1 MEYIEVTGKSV
12 EEAITNACTKL
23 GIPSDKL
30 DYEIIEKGNSG
41 FLGIF
46 NSKPAKIK
54 AREKQ
59 EEPEVKSVET
69 PKKSEAP
76 VHTENKFEKKAD
88 DFKKSETKKEFKS
101 ELKKEFKKEHKPSDN
116 KKNVEPAKE
125 SPKAEAQPQPKEE
138 PFTEEQKEVI
148 RKDIKAFLDSMF
160 AAMSMEVN
168 ADITFDDEE
177 NTVNVDLTGDNMG
190 VLIGKRGQTL
200 DSIQYLTSLVINKNS
215 EKYVRVKLDTENYRK
230 RRKETLESLA
240 KNIAYKVKRSRR
252 PVSLEP
258 MNPYERRII
267 HSALQ
272 ADKFVSTRSE
282 GEEPFR
288 HVVVYLERE
297 NNNRY
302 NR

>member
-30 DYEIIEKGNSG
+30 DYEVIEKGNSG

-59 EEPEVKSVET
+59 EESEVKAVEAPKKPEVPVNTE
-69 PKKSEAP
+69 KKP
-76 VHTENKFEKKAD
+76 EKKAD
-88 DFKKSETKKEFKS
+88 DFKKEEPKKEFKS
-101 ELKKEFKKEHKPSDN
+101 EPKKELKKEFKPADNHNTESVKE
-116 KKNVEPAKE
+116 A
-125 SPKAEAQPQPKEE
+125 PKAEAQPQPKAE
-138 PFTEEQKEVI
+138 PFTEEQKEDI
-148 RKDIKAFLDSMF
+148 KKDIKAFLDSMF
-160 AAMSMEVN
+160 GAMSMEVN
-168 ADITFDDEE
+168 VDITFDDEE
-177 NTVNVDLTGDNMG
+177 NSVNVDLSGDNMG

-230 RRKETLESLA
+230 RRKDTLESLA

-272 ADKFVSTRSE
+272 SDRFVSTRSE

>member
-59 EEPEVKSVET
+59 EEPEVKSVED

-88 DFKKSETKKEFKS
+88 DFKKSEPKKEFKS
-101 ELKKEFKKEHKPSDN
+101 EPKKEFKKEHKPADN
-116 KKNVEPAKE
+116 KKNVESAKE

-160 AAMSMEVN
+160 GAMSMEVN